1 MHHSYLLWR
10 DWFGTKEMRQLW
22 SEKKIVN
29 SWLKTESALTS
40 ALAESGVVPMDAAEV
55 IQNHCNLALKDIE
68 KIRDQTSKTRHILA
82 GFVNYMRDQLGE
94 AGEYFHLG
102 ATTQDILDTGLAI
115 LIKDSLGSI
124 NRDIRSLLSVMTSL
138 ADKHRHTVMPG
149 RSQGQHALPTTF
161 GFKVALWVSELLD
174 HLKRL
179 NELKNRVLVVSAG
192 AAVGTQASF
201 VLLIGKEKTL
211 NMAKSMARRL
221 ELQCPTTDVHGRVDR
236 FSELLNDIALVCTFL
251 GEVGLELCDL
261 QRTEVAE
268 IREQWKDSHKGSST
282 LLHKQNPEP
291 AHWLEGL
298 AKIARGNAVAMMDIQ
313 IQHERDATRTA
324 PEFATISES
333 FLCLSASLQMAEDIL
348 TNIDVNSAQMQENL
362 EKTGGLMM
370 SGAVWIRLFQK
381 TGRLAHSQH
390 VVKSCANVARDGG
403 KSFKQT
409 LLEHEIVA
417 ACFTNKEIDELLN
430 PESYLG
436 TIEEQIDVV
445 INSVSIKTS
454 LRRSP

>member
-10 DWFGTKEMRQLW
+10 DWFGTKKMRQLW
-22 SEKKIVN
+22 SEKNIVN
-29 SWLKTESALTS
+29 SWLKVESALTS
-40 ALAESGVVPMDAAEV
+40 ALAEFGVVPMDAAEV
-55 IQNHCNLALKDIE
+55 IQNHPNLDLRDIE
-68 KIRDQTSKTRHILA
+68 KIGDQTSKTRHILA
-82 GFVNYMRDQLGE
+82 GFVKYMRDQLGE

-102 ATTQDILDTGLAI
+102 ATTQDILDTSLAI
-115 LIKDSLGSI
+115 LIKESLESI

-149 RSQGQHALPTTF
+149 RSQGQHALPITF
-161 GFKVALWVSELLD
+161 GFKVALWASELLD

-179 NELKNRVLVVSAG
+179 NELEKRVLVVSTG

-201 VLLIGKEKTL
+201 VLLSGKENTL
-211 NMAKSMARRL
+211 DMAKSIARRL
-221 ELQCPTTDVHGRVDR
+221 ELQCPVTDVHGRVDR
-236 FSELLNDIALVCTFL
+236 FSELLNYIALVCTFL
-251 GEVGLELCDL
+251 GEIGLELRDL

-268 IREQWKDSHKGSST
+268 IKEKWKASYKGSST

-298 AKIARGNAVAMMDIQ
+298 AKIARGNSVAMMDVQ

-324 PEFATISES
+324 PEFATISGS

-348 TNIDVNSAQMQENL
+348 TNIDVDSAQMQANL
-362 EKTGGLMM
+362 EKTSGLMM
-370 SGAVWIRLFQK
+370 SEAVWIRLFQK

-403 KSFKQT
+403 ISFKRALQ
-409 LLEHEIVA
+409 EHEIVA
-417 ACFTNKEIDELLN
+417 DCFTIKEIDEMLN
-430 PESYLG
+430 PESYLW
-436 TIEEQIDVV
+436 TIEEQIDAV
-445 INSVSIKTS
+445 IKSAAIETNGQ
-454 LRRSP
+454 

>member
-10 DWFGTKEMRQLW
+10 DWFGTKKMRQLW
-22 SEKKIVN
+22 SEKNIVN
-29 SWLKTESALTS
+29 SWLKVESALTS
-40 ALAESGVVPMDAAEV
+40 ALAESGAVPMDAAEA
-55 IQNHCNLALKDIE
+55 IQNRRNLDLRDIE
-68 KIRDQTSKTRHILA
+68 KIGDQTSKTRHILA
-82 GFVNYMRDQLGE
+82 GFVKYMRDQLGI

-102 ATTQDILDTGLAI
+102 ATTQDILDTSLAI
-115 LIKDSLGSI
+115 LIKDSLESI

-149 RSQGQHALPTTF
+149 RSQGQHALPITF
-161 GFKVALWVSELLD
+161 GFKVALWASELLD

-179 NELKNRVLVVSAG
+179 NELEKRVLVVSTG

-201 VLLIGKEKTL
+201 VLLNGKENTL
-211 NMAKSMARRL
+211 DMAKSMARRL
-221 ELQCPTTDVHGRVDR
+221 ELQCPVTDVHGRVDR
-236 FSELLNDIALVCTFL
+236 FSELLNYIALFCTFL
-251 GEVGLELCDL
+251 GEIGLELRDL

-268 IREQWKDSHKGSST
+268 IKEKWKASYKGSST

-298 AKIARGNAVAMMDIQ
+298 AKITRGNSVAMMDVQ

-348 TNIDVNSAQMQENL
+348 TNIDVDSAQMQANL
-362 EKTGGLMM
+362 EKTSGLMM
-370 SGAVWIRLFQK
+370 SEAVWIRLFQK

-390 VVKSCANVARDGG
+390 VVKSCANAARDGG
-403 KSFKQT
+403 ISFKQA

-417 ACFTNKEIDELLN
+417 ACFTNKEIDEMLN
-430 PESYLG
+430 PKSYLG
-436 TIEEQIDVV
+436 TIAEQINVV
-445 INSVSIKTS
+445 IKSAASETNGE
-454 LRRSP
+454 